1 MALTPKLEI
10 RQSQSLLMTPQ
21 LRQAINLLQMSNLE
35 LNELLEQELNS
46 NPLLEREEDRLNESP
61 DLPALSIDEFN
72 ADDKREL
79 PESGDFEPDVD
90 YDNNFDD
97 DFASDREGYE
107 TDNDYAWSDYN
118 RSKTGGTDE
127 DFDYFEKKL
136 ADTQSLYRQVEN
148 QITLNFTAPR
158 QRIIAGLL
166 SEQLDAAGYFRGKTA
181 DIAKAL
187 KTTENEITDVLQKL
201 KTFEPSGLFA
211 QDLKECLEIQL
222 RDINRYDPAIACLLD
237 NLDLLAE
244 RKFKELKKLC
254 KVDDE
259 DLASMIDDIKSL
271 NPKPAASYKYDLTTY
286 VIPDVYVRRNK
297 DASYHLELNNM
308 SLPRLLINRQYY
320 ADILSGKTDRQ
331 AKRYLKDNLAQAN
344 FLLKALHQRAT
355 TILRVSEEIVKQQHE
370 FFEHG
375 IDRLKPMSLKDVAY
389 NLEMHESTVSR
400 VTNRKYMQTPRG
412 LFELKYFFSAAA
424 GTYTG
429 AEDISTL
436 SIKNKIKQLINEEA
450 PTEILSDDKIVELLA
465 REGIKIA
472 RRTVAKYRE
481 AQSIPTS
488 AERKRLKRNN
498 I

>member
-79 PESGDFEPDVD
+79 PESGDLSWTSTMTITLTTTLPATAKVTRPITTTPGLIIIAAKPAEQTKILIILKKSWRHPVLISPSRKS
-90 YDNNFDD
+90 NN
-97 DFASDREGYE
+97 
-107 TDNDYAWSDYN
+107 
-118 RSKTGGTDE
+118 
-127 DFDYFEKKL
+127 
-136 ADTQSLYRQVEN
+136 
-148 QITLNFTAPR
+148 LNFTTPR

-237 NLDLLAE
+237 NLELLAE

-297 DASYHLELNNM
+297 DASYHIELNNM

-355 TILRVSEEIVKQQHE
+355 TIFTRQ
-370 FFEHG
+370 
-375 IDRLKPMSLKDVAY
+375 R
-389 NLEMHESTVSR
+389 R
-400 VTNRKYMQTPRG
+400 NRQT
-412 LFELKYFFSAAA
+412 
-424 GTYTG
+424 T
-429 AEDISTL
+429 
-436 SIKNKIKQLINEEA
+436 
-450 PTEILSDDKIVELLA
+450 A
-465 REGIKIA
+465 RIF
-472 RRTVAKYRE
+472 
-481 AQSIPTS
+481 
-488 AERKRLKRNN
+488 
-498 I
+498 